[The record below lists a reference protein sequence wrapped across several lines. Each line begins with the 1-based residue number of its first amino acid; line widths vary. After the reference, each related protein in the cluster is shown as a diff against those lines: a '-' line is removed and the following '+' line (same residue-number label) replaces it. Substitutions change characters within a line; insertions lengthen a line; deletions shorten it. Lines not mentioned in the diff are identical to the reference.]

1 MTSQLNVDT
10 IVDKAGSGG
19 SNVKMANTST
29 YVDGSATQNT
39 VQGLAKAHC
48 NFNGTGTISFR
59 NSFNCSSLSDLGTGE
74 YDVNYTNS
82 MDSVYHSVTSG
93 VSGSGVINFGQTEV
107 HQLLVSKCRYRTFRY
122 TAGLEDFSY
131 NSVTQHGDLA

>member
-1 MTSQLNVDT
+1 MSTLSVSNITDGVDT
-10 IVDKAGSGG
+10 VETGYVVNGS
-19 SNVKMANTST
+19 
-29 YVDGSATQNT
+29 
-39 VQGLAKAHC
+39 AKAHC
-48 NFNGTGTISFR
+48 NFNGTGTIAFR

-74 YDVNYTNS
+74 YDVNYTSS

-93 VSGSGVINFGQTEV
+93 VSGSSVVNFAQTEV

-122 TAGLEDFSY
+122 TAGLEDFYY